1 MLERG
6 HTIFDCQVVKLL
18 LENDVYQSYLLDCP
32 DSTPVK
38 LFSLLP
44 DPLFDQQ
51 RQAFFDHVSWLSS
64 QSFFLY
70 ASTPG

>member
-6 HTIFDCQVVKLL
+6 HIIFDCQIVKLL

-32 DSTPVK
+32 DSTQVK

-44 DPLFDQQ
+44 RSPI
-51 RQAFFDHVSWLSS
+51 
-64 QSFFLY
+64 
-70 ASTPG
+70 